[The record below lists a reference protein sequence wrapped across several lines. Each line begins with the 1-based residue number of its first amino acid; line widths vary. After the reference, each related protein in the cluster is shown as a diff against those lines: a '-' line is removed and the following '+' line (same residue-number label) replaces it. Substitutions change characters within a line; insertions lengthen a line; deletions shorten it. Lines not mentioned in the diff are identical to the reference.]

1 MAAIGILNFPCFRRQ
16 DTLKAGFEVCDSH
29 FHEDPH
35 PEVHTNYI
43 DRHRYVDTNYVS
55 SGGRDRM
62 K

>member
-43 DRHRYVDTNYVS
+43 DWHRYIDTNYVS